1 MKNILYYLKKFG
13 HCTFEERPFS
23 DVDSLI
29 LSAMSYMMF
38 DGIVPALGEEK
49 DAVGIGRLQSEFVL
63 NRLVV
68 NTMDPKLNRK
78 LWRLLAA
85 CPRFKEMRLHYLR
98 DVTDD
103 GIIEQFA
110 AVTCLLPGEGLHICF
125 RGTDLTLLGWK
136 EDFNMSYL
144 DEVPAQA
151 EAVRYVNEVTAL
163 TEGKIYIGGHS
174 KGGNLA
180 MYAAMNCQDSAR
192 ERIAGVFNH
201 DGPGFRTDVFN
212 TESYAKLRECV
223 HKIIP
228 SDDMVGMLLIHA
240 EEVKV
245 VKCRGLVI
253 LQHDP
258 YNWAIGK
265 DGAFKSVSSKSAQ
278 SEFLGVTL
286 STWIESMQEN
296 RPRFVDLLFYILGAD
311 DGVTVVDYRAKP
323 MHNVREAKKRFRA
336 LDEDSQAFF
345 KDCFKQLIKYGK
357 QNLRRLKKE
366 RKKERGKEAEESEN

>member
-1 MKNILYYLKKFG
+1 MRNILYYLKKFG

-38 DGIVPALGEEK
+38 DGVVPALGEEK
-49 DAVGIGRLQSEFVL
+49 DSVGIGRLQSEFVL

-151 EAVRYVNEVTAL
+151 EAVRYVNEVAAL

-180 MYAAMNCQDSAR
+180 MYAAMNCQDGAR

-212 TESYAKLRECV
+212 THITLTTVKTADTIRIELNKYSRAILDKYTGDHFKGNLALPVISNQRMNDYLKDVGKVCEIDTPITVTYYKGNERIDEVFPKWQLLGTHAGRRTFICNALSLGISPQVVMKWTGHSDYKAMKPYIDIADTAKVEAM
-223 HKIIP
+223 K
-228 SDDMVGMLLIHA
+228 
-240 EEVKV
+240 
-245 VKCRGLVI
+245 
-253 LQHDP
+253 
-258 YNWAIGK
+258 
-265 DGAFKSVSSKSAQ
+265 
-278 SEFLGVTL
+278 
-286 STWIESMQEN
+286 
-296 RPRFVDLLFYILGAD
+296 LFD
-311 DGVTVVDYRAKP
+311 R
-323 MHNVREAKKRFRA
+323 
-336 LDEDSQAFF
+336 
-345 KDCFKQLIKYGK
+345 
-357 QNLRRLKKE
+357 
-366 RKKERGKEAEESEN
+366 

>member
-38 DGIVPALGEEK
+38 DGVVPALGEEK

-136 EDFNMSYL
+136 EVFICLISTKCPRRRKRCD
-144 DEVPAQA
+144 
-151 EAVRYVNEVTAL
+151 TA
-163 TEGKIYIGGHS
+163 TQG
-174 KGGNLA
+174 
-180 MYAAMNCQDSAR
+180 
-192 ERIAGVFNH
+192 
-201 DGPGFRTDVFN
+201 
-212 TESYAKLRECV
+212 
-223 HKIIP
+223 
-228 SDDMVGMLLIHA
+228 
-240 EEVKV
+240 
-245 VKCRGLVI
+245 
-253 LQHDP
+253 
-258 YNWAIGK
+258 
-265 DGAFKSVSSKSAQ
+265 
-278 SEFLGVTL
+278 
-286 STWIESMQEN
+286 
-296 RPRFVDLLFYILGAD
+296 
-311 DGVTVVDYRAKP
+311 
-323 MHNVREAKKRFRA
+323 
-336 LDEDSQAFF
+336 
-345 KDCFKQLIKYGK
+345 
-357 QNLRRLKKE
+357 RR
-366 RKKERGKEAEESEN
+366 